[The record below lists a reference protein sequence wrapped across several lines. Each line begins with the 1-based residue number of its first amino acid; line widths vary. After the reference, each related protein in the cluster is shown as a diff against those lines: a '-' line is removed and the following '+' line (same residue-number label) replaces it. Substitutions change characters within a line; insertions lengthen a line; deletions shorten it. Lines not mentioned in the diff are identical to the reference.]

1 MRDKRLLCVLVP
13 MLALSWP
20 GSAGAQST
28 RPTTAPRRFIALR
41 FINSKTK
48 QPLPGVSMTV
58 QLSSRDR
65 RDSAKYGARTDA
77 QGRCK
82 IKLPTRPMSEY
93 RIYPRK
99 DGFVPLRVY
108 WGGGQAPPEFPEEFT
123 VAMDPAVP
131 IGGVVKDERGR
142 PIEGVVVA
150 FRFLGPSEGPIRVN
164 IDGRQVKTDKDGRW
178 RCNIAP
184 ADLVP
189 DLRIFLKHRDYI
201 SDHWTSGMI
210 PMPKYPR
217 PSRQALQSLTAEYVI
232 KRGAALA
239 GVVVD
244 GEGKPVARARI
255 KRGESGRTQR
265 PMDTDARGRFGITD
279 APPGEIILTVLKKGF
294 SPQLLRVTAS
304 KGMQPLRIRLE
315 KGHTIRGR
323 VIDKQGRPVADASA
337 GVEDWRQVR
346 TLEWRAKT
354 DAEGRFTWTDAPADT
369 VRLYIYKQGYMS
381 VREYSAKP
389 SAEERLITLLP
400 PVRIHG
406 KVVDAGT
413 GKPLEKFQAMPGID
427 WGRGGS
433 PYWQRRS
440 AKAFTKGRYELTFTY
455 PRAGHLV
462 RIEAD
467 GYKPAASRSIAD
479 DEGAVTVDFK
489 LERGVG
495 LAGIVR
501 LPDGKPAAGAEV
513 VLATPSQGAYIWNGS
528 RISDQG
534 CPTVKTSAD
543 GRYAFGVQEGKWVL
557 VVIHEAGYAELSDD
571 AYAKS
576 PDIQLRSWGR
586 IEGRLMIGS
595 RPGADER
602 ISVWLSGE
610 RYDPTQPRIH
620 HDIRSETGK
629 DGRFTIKRVPPGK
642 WGVSRSVQIR
652 ENTWTYRQSEKVTV
666 PAGRTVKVS
675 LGGKGRPVTGR
686 AALPPGAEGID
697 LQAGD
702 GRFSTKIEFP
712 KPPLPGNWGSLD
724 QQARRDWHEKWSNSD
739 EGREYLKAQ
748 EEAQSARK
756 YFSLVIGPG
765 GSFRV
770 EDVPAGRYELRIQ
783 VLTSRNDP
791 RAGLA
796 ASLTHEFIIPEMP
809 GGRSDKPLDLGKLTL
824 KVDIGAPGRRV
835 VTPAAPAAE
844 TRKLLGRPLPKLGGL
859 GLKPAS
865 ELAPNRRALV
875 CFWDMAQRPSRHCV
889 ATLGKM
895 ADQLAG
901 KGVAVILVHAAG
913 GDLPKVKQWLAAR
926 TIAAP
931 CGRVPADNEKQV
943 MAAWGVVRLPW
954 LILADGKHIVRA
966 EGLDLSDLNH
976 ELKKTSK

>member
-13 MLALSWP
+13 MLALCGP
-20 GSAGAQST
+20 GSAGAQPT

-48 QPLPGVSMTV
+48 QPLAGVSMTV
-58 QLSSRDR
+58 QLSGRDFRDR
-65 RDSAKYGARTDA
+65 VKYGAKTDA
-77 QGRCK
+77 QGRSK
-82 IKLPTRPMSEY
+82 IKLPTRPMTVY

-123 VAMDPAVP
+123 VAMDPATPV
-131 IGGVVKDERGR
+131 GGVVKDEQGL

-150 FRFLGPSEGPIRVN
+150 FRLLGRSEGPIRVN
-164 IDGRQVKTDKDGRW
+164 IDYQVKTDKDGRW

-217 PSRQALQSLTAEYVI
+217 PSQQALQSLTAEYVM
-232 KRGAALA
+232 KRGVVLA

-244 GEGKPVARARI
+244 GEGKPVGGARI
-255 KRGESGRTQR
+255 KRGESGREQR
-265 PMDTDARGRFGITD
+265 PMIADAEGRFRITD
-279 APPGEIILTVLKKGF
+279 APPREVLLTVLKKGF
-294 SPQLLRVTAS
+294 APQLLRVTAS
-304 KGMQPLRIRLE
+304 KGMQPLRIQLE

-323 VIDKQGRPVADASA
+323 VIDKQGRSVADAAA

-346 TLEWRAKT
+346 TLEWGAKT

-369 VRLYIYKQGYMS
+369 VRLYVYKQGYMS
-381 VREYSAKP
+381 VREYSARP

-406 KVVDAGT
+406 SVVDAAT
-413 GKPLEKFQAMPGID
+413 GKPLEKFRALPGID
-427 WGRGGS
+427 WGRGSS
-433 PYWQRRS
+433 PYWESRN
-440 AKAFTKGRYELTFTY
+440 AKPFTDGRYELSFTY

-467 GYKPAASRSIAD
+467 GYKPAISRSIAD
-479 DEGAVTVDFK
+479 DEGNVTVDFK

-495 LAGIVR
+495 LAGVVR
-501 LPDGKPAAGAEV
+501 LPDGKPAAGAQV
-513 VLATPSQGAYIWNGS
+513 VLATPSQGAYIRNGS

-543 GRYAFGVQEGKWVL
+543 GRYAFGVQEGKWAL

-571 AYAKS
+571 AYQKS
-576 PDIQLRSWGR
+576 PDIQLKPWGR

-602 ISVWLSGE
+602 ITMWLSGS
-610 RYDPTQPRIH
+610 RYDPTQPRIY
-620 HDIRSETGK
+620 HDIRSETDKG
-629 DGRFTIKRVPPGK
+629 GRFTIKRAPPGE
-642 WGVSRSVQIR
+642 WGVSRSVR
-652 ENTWTYRQSEKVTV
+652 TGENTWSYQQGEKVTV
-666 PAGRTVKVS
+666 EAGQTVKVA
-675 LGGKGRPVTGR
+675 LGGKGRPVTGQVV
-686 AALPPGAEGID
+686 LPPGAKGID
-697 LQAGD
+697 LGANRGNI
-702 GRFSTKIEFP
+702 GTKIELP
-712 KPPLPGNWGSLD
+712 KPPIPGNWDSLD
-724 QQARRDWHEKWSNSD
+724 RQGRREWYEKWSKSE
-739 EGREYLKAQ
+739 EGKEYLKAQ
-748 EEAQSARK
+748 QEYSRTRK
-756 YFSLVIGPG
+756 HYNVPIRPD

-770 EDVPAGRYELRIQ
+770 EDVVAGRYELSIYIRKSQ
-783 VLTSRNDP
+783 TDP

-796 ASLTHEFIIPEMP
+796 ASLTHEFIIPEIP
-809 GGRSDKPLDLGKLTL
+809 GGQSDKPLDLGKLTL
-824 KVDIGAPGRRV
+824 KMDIGVPAQRA
-835 VTPAAPAAE
+835 VTPAAPATEA
-844 TRKLLGRPLPKLGGL
+844 RKLLSRPLPKLEGL

-865 ELAPNRRALV
+865 QLAPNKRILV

-889 ATLGKM
+889 TTLGKT

-901 KGVAVILVHAAG
+901 KGVAVILVHAAAG
-913 GDLPKVKQWLAAR
+913 GPPKVKQWLTAR

-931 CGRVPADNEKQV
+931 CGRVTADKEKEV
-943 MAAWGVVRLPW
+943 LAGWGVVRLPW
-954 LILADGKHIVRA
+954 LILTDEKHVVQA
-966 EGLDLSDLNH
+966 EGFALSDLNH